1 MPQEMIHTMRTT
13 CSTLMPEAAASAALS
28 DTARVARPRR
38 VWYRKMVTPI
48 ITRMAMPA
56 EVRVGA
62 SVVIG
67 PSWKL
72 GGTDLVMPLISP
84 PKKNWKT
91 YCNAID
97 RPIVTII
104 CCMVPTRLRRSG
116 TQISSFWRQSP
127 PQRWRTESAASAA
140 AAYRRKPSD
149 HQGRPAH
156 HGRRSSGRWCR
167 RPGSCPRSSGRASGR
182 R

>member
-1 MPQEMIHTMRTT
+1 
-13 CSTLMPEAAASAALS
+13 
-28 DTARVARPRR
+28 
-38 VWYRKMVTPI
+38 
-48 ITRMAMPA
+48 MAMPA

-116 TQISSFWRQSP
+116 TQISSFWIQP
-127 PQRWRTESAASAA
+127 VSAPITTAKMADGISG
-140 AAYRRKPSD
+140 
-149 HQGRPAH
+149 QC
-156 HGRRSSGRWCR
+156 SSCV
-167 RPGSCPRSSGRASGR
+167 PT
-182 R
+182 